1 MRSIAITKG
10 HRLSTILNAV
20 LPLFGLILLG
30 YVSGRRQLLGP
41 GAVDNLN
48 NFVVWLALPA
58 LLFQAMAQITW
69 EQANQP
75 GFVLTTGLA
84 MAAVFGTSYVL
95 GRNPQRRLADA
106 SIDGLAASYSNS
118 GYMGIPLCIMVLG
131 QDSLPATVVS
141 VLLTACGLFA
151 FSIVLVEIDLQ
162 SSPNILRTAR
172 KVLQSLLRN
181 PLVTAPLLGAV
192 FAAMQ
197 IPLPGP
203 LLQLTTLLGEAAS
216 PCALVTIGLFLAQ
229 SQTGGELKAVRR
241 IVVLKLFLHPLITFV
256 LVRWVFDMP
265 ALWGNTAIL
274 LSALPVGT
282 GPFMLAKLYD
292 RQPAVTSRAILLSTL
307 LSVFTVSVLVAFSNG
322 GA

>member
-1 MRSIAITKG
+1 VM
-10 HRLSTILNAV
+10 
-20 LPLFGLILLG
+20 
-30 YVSGRRQLLGP
+30 
-41 GAVDNLN
+41 
-48 NFVVWLALPA
+48 
-58 LLFQAMAQITW
+58 
-69 EQANQP
+69 
-75 GFVLTTGLA
+75 TTCLA
-84 MAAVFGTSYVL
+84 MAGVFGTSYVL
-95 GRNPQRRLADA
+95 GRDPQRHLADA

-131 QDSLPATVVS
+131 QASLPATVVS

-162 SSPNILRTAR
+162 SSPNIVRTAR
-172 KVLQSLLRN
+172 KVLRSLLRN

-192 FAAMQ
+192 FAATQ

-203 LLQLTTLLGEAAS
+203 LLQLTTLLGDAAS

-241 IVVLKLFLHPLITFV
+241 IVTLKLFLHPLITFV

-265 ALWGNTAIL
+265 TLWGNTAIL

-307 LSVFTVSVLVAFSNG
+307 LSVLTVSVLVAFLND